1 MRLIINGKT
10 VDTPELNTVADLA
23 DWLELPAFGS
33 AVELNGIVIRKADH
47 ATTPLKENDRL
58 EIVRLVGGG

>member
-1 MRLIINGKT
+1 MRLVINGET
-10 VDTPELNTVADLA
+10 REAPPLATLAELA

-33 AVELNGIVIRKADH
+33 AVELNGRVVRRAEY
-47 ATTPLKENDRL
+47 TGQVLQEEDRL